1 MYSRIIMVIYTEQ
14 HLSSIWSSID
24 EKVKQHWEKAL
35 LLKKSF
41 IMSVAHPQMNDK
53 TLTES

>member
-1 MYSRIIMVIYTEQ
+1 MYCRIIMVIYTEQ

-41 IMSVAHPQMNDK
+41 IMSIAHPQMNDK
-53 TLTES
+53 ILTES